1 MLSWVV
7 LSLCSLIAQGIARW
21 RTKCVRSNAVAVG
34 AVREVAMSAVGDA
47 QVLLADDDVQVLHLT
62 KAPRCS
68 LTIAGPS
75 YCEPQVRT
83 CVQGVDRT
91 DKSNAMTHTGRA
103 SDTHNAHKR
112 CVCQSIMY
120 AYSALP
126 AYRVCE
132 RPGNCAR
139 PRFARRR
146 AAHASPLPPK
156 RWAAARGAP
165 MIRYHILYII

>member
-47 QVLLADDDVQVLHLT
+47 QVLLADDDVQVLHLN

-75 YCEPQVRT
+75 YCEP
-83 CVQGVDRT
+83 
-91 DKSNAMTHTGRA
+91 
-103 SDTHNAHKR
+103 
-112 CVCQSIMY
+112 
-120 AYSALP
+120 
-126 AYRVCE
+126 
-132 RPGNCAR
+132 
-139 PRFARRR
+139 
-146 AAHASPLPPK
+146 
-156 RWAAARGAP
+156 
-165 MIRYHILYII
+165 